1 MAAAAPA
8 IGAVAT
14 LIGAGAAVHT
24 ATQGKP
30 KIKPKAAVGD
40 MTNERSRVDRLK
52 RMQEAAQSGRAGTVL
67 TGQGSDQLG

>member
-1 MAAAAPA
+1 MATAAPA
-8 IGAVAT
+8 IAAIGT

-30 KIKPKAAVGD
+30 KIKKPSVAPTD
-40 MTNERSRVDRLK
+40 DSSRVDRLK

-67 TGQGSDQLG
+67 TGGSDTLG